1 MRQRIFAKEETAME
15 SPLCSILVPIY
26 NSDIDLV
33 PCLESIRHQKYQNLE
48 ILLVNDGS
56 SDSSLEIC
64 RMYARLDPR
73 IVIIDKENSGVSGTR
88 NVAIEHATGK
98 YLQFV
103 DSDDYLDVNAT
114 RLMVEAMEENKV
126 DLLLC
131 NYCSVTR
138 DEKMQV
144 FGFLPPDTRMD
155 KAQFARYLMEEPASF
170 YYGVMWNKLYRRDI
184 IMEHDIRCNE
194 EFTWSEDML
203 FNLEYIRYAESF
215 YSLRTPVYYYVRQK
229 KGSLS
234 AQVTPA
240 KVLST
245 KASLFKYYKQ
255 LYIDLGLYDKYKLQI
270 YAYLVAM
277 AKDM

>member
-1 MRQRIFAKEETAME
+1 ME
-15 SPLCSILVPIY
+15 STPCDMVISDFYRVVGERV
-26 NSDIDLV
+26 SQKGDIDD
-33 PCLESIRHQKYQNLE
+33 
-48 ILLVNDGS
+48 DGM
-56 SDSSLEIC
+56 IT
-64 RMYARLDPR
+64 R
-73 IVIIDKENSGVSGTR
+73 EN
-88 NVAIEHATGK
+88 
-98 YLQFV
+98 
-103 DSDDYLDVNAT
+103 
-114 RLMVEAMEENKV
+114 
-126 DLLLC
+126 
-131 NYCSVTR
+131 
-138 DEKMQV
+138 
-144 FGFLPPDTRMD
+144 
-155 KAQFARYLMEEPASF
+155 FAAHMMKNPADF
-170 YYGVMWNKLYRRDI
+170 YYGVLWNKLYRRDI

-234 AQVTPA
+234 AKVTPA